1 MLDCKSLTL
10 DELKEKFQEL
20 GIPSFRAAQVRS
32 WLDRG
37 VDNFDGMTNL
47 PLSLRNDLKNI
58 FWIPSI
64 NIKKKLVSQLDYT
77 VKYLYTLYDGENI
90 ESVLMKYRHGWS
102 QCLSTQVG
110 CKMGCSFCATGIDG
124 CVRNLL
130 PSEMLAQI
138 EKAQADHN
146 VRVSSIVLMG
156 MGEPLDNFDNVLK
169 FLKLLGEPGGVEIGM
184 RHVTLS
190 TCGLVDKIYKLMEQ
204 RMQLTLS
211 VSLHAPNDE
220 IRSKMMPVNKRWPVD
235 EVLKACK
242 DYAEVTGRRVSFE
255 YAMVSGVNDSDECA
269 VELARRLKGIHCH
282 VNLIPLNEVSDTNN
296 MLLKS
301 SSEQNT
307 LQRSNKERNSL
318 QSSAKERID
327 RFKSLLEKM
336 GVNVTVRRTLGA
348 DINASCGQLRRRHQQ
363 GL

>member
-1 MLDCKSLTL
+1 MDLLDCKSLTL
-10 DELKEKFQEL
+10 GELKEKFQKL
-20 GIPSFRAAQVRS
+20 GIPSFRAVQVRS

-37 VDNFDGMTNL
+37 VDNFDEMTNL
-47 PLSLRNDLKNI
+47 PLSLRNELKNI
-58 FWIPSI
+58 FWIPGI
-64 NIKKKLVSQLDYT
+64 NIKKKLVSQIDYT
-77 VKYLYTLYDGENI
+77 VKYLYSLYDGENI

-146 VRVSSIVLMG
+146 IRVSSIVLMG
-156 MGEPLDNFDNVLK
+156 MGEPLDNYDNVLK

-204 RMQLTLS
+204 RLQITLS

-220 IRSKMMPVNKRWPVD
+220 IRSKMMPVNKRWPVN

-242 DYAEVTGRRVSFE
+242 EYAEVTGRRVSFE

-282 VNLIPLNEVSDTNN
+282 VNLTPLNEVSDSNN
-296 MLLKS
+296 TLPKS
-301 SSEQNT
+301 SRELNP
-307 LQRSNKERNSL
+307 L

-327 RFKSLLEKM
+327 SFKSLLEKM